1 MCIDLRK
8 YKEKR
13 GMTAE
18 AVGGMR
24 ERGIQRQITRAAA
37 GTSNLVGLLLL

>member
-1 MCIDLRK
+1 MCIDLRE

-13 GMTAE
+13 GRTSE

-24 ERGIQRQITRAAA
+24 ERGRQITRAAA
-37 GTSNLVGLLLL
+37 GASNLVGLLLL